1 MFQITASLQLGMHIK
16 DESAYGSLMQGSVGR
31 LFSIHEYDIH
41 RKKMDYHPIVHPY
54 KLILVICLFTV
65 YCYCNLSSIV
75 TGNEIITIIIP
86 GECTGCNRH
95 ISNV

>member
-41 RKKMDYHPIVHPY
+41 RKKMDYHPTVHPY
-54 KLILVICLFTV
+54 NTYIGYLIIYRLL
-65 YCYCNLSSIV
+65 LL
-75 TGNEIITIIIP
+75 
-86 GECTGCNRH
+86 
-95 ISNV
+95 

>member
-41 RKKMDYHPIVHPY
+41 RKK
-54 KLILVICLFTV
+54 
-65 YCYCNLSSIV
+65 NGLSSDSPSV
-75 TGNEIITIIIP
+75 
-86 GECTGCNRH
+86 
-95 ISNV
+95 